1 MSEIAPHIL
10 ELAKREYGE
19 NCELVQATEW
29 SAAGGCVHEV
39 SLIKFSR
46 DEYRD

>member
-29 SAAGGCVHEV
+29 SAELNLSSKHLGR
-39 SLIKFSR
+39 I
-46 DEYRD
+46 